1 MPPLCGPVPRGI
13 FLCPYGQSGNHLC
26 IVRCMNIKTYTR
38 NEVTEILQVS
48 LTTVGTLINQGDI
61 FSIKVGKSIR
71 VPEWALRDYLMGKPA
86 YKAGDPIS
94 EPDYHDLSTDSI
106 FKDSGND
113 S

>member
-1 MPPLCGPVPRGI
+1 
-13 FLCPYGQSGNHLC
+13 
-26 IVRCMNIKTYTR
+26 MNIKTYTR
-38 NEVTEILQVS
+38 NELTEILQVS

-86 YKAGDPIS
+86 YKPGDPIS
-94 EPDYHDLSTDSI
+94 EPDYHELPTDSL

-113 S
+113 SRSEEHTSELQSRGHLVCRLLLEK

>member
-1 MPPLCGPVPRGI
+1 
-13 FLCPYGQSGNHLC
+13 
-26 IVRCMNIKTYTR
+26 MNIKTYTR
-38 NEVTEILQVS
+38 NELTEILQVS

-86 YKAGDPIS
+86 YKPGDPIS
-94 EPDYHDLSTDSI
+94 EPDYQELPTDSL

-113 S
+113 SRDGDHRDDTPYTLPQHPTNAVSA